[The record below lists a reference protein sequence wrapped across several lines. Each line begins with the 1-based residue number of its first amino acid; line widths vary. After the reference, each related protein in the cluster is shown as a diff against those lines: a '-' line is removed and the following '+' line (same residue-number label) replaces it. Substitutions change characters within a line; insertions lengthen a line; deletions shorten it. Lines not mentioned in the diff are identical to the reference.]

1 MLFCISSPYARRGEL
16 WNAYRKYFGK
26 EDRSVLVWQ
35 ADSRSMNPNIST
47 GFIQEAYERDSLGAA
62 AEYGAQF
69 RRDVESFVSLEA
81 VEAVTIPGRLELPP
95 TSHFNYAAFVD
106 PSGGSQD
113 SMTLAIAHREDRTTV
128 LDAIREIRPPFS
140 PEDATEELVSLLKR
154 YGISRVTGDRFG
166 GEWTREK
173 FRQKGVEYRF
183 SKKSKNDLYR
193 DVLPLINSKQVE
205 LLDHPRLIT
214 QLVTLERRT
223 SRSGRDSIDHPPGA
237 HDDLVNAAAGALV
250 LSKKRK
256 EVFCF

>member
-1 MLFCISSPYARRGEL
+1 
-16 WNAYRKYFGK
+16 
-26 EDRSVLVWQ
+26 
-35 ADSRSMNPNIST
+35 MNPNIST